1 MVPKKAFLHF
11 HVMIRNKQ
19 YNFLKGYIGSYIETL
34 FKKKRL
40 FNFIVNRQRVG
51 KKKYENDKYKIFKI
65 DDKNTS
71 NKIGKTEQQQN
82 H

>member
-34 FKKKRL
+34 FKKKEVML
-40 FNFIVNRQRVG
+40 GTYLIL
-51 KKKYENDKYKIFKI
+51 
-65 DDKNTS
+65 
-71 NKIGKTEQQQN
+71 
-82 H
+82 